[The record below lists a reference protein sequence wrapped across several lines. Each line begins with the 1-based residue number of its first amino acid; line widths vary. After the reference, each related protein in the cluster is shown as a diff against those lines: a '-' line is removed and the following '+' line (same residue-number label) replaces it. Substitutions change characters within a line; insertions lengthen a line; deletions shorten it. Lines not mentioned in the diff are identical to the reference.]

1 MSAMGLLA
9 DLPAALEQ
17 ALRPL
22 VESNEE
28 LRLQVRRL
36 QQDRAQ
42 DAQDIARLQREV
54 GSLRAQ
60 LTRAEAARTE
70 PAPTSALAAANL
82 MGLRSLAVIV
92 ASLVQETPSVHAN
105 PRLPGLLDDLVATT
119 FLGPTEDDYDEDD
132 CEGDEGDEGDDEGD
146 FEGDYASD
154 EGDFEG
160 DEGDEG
166 EDVSPRPKPDLGRTS
181 RALNQISSAS
191 MPKEC
196 PFGHRARQN
205 TSGGNR
211 WCWSCDRLIVRGLVL
226 LRCFD
231 EECAGDRDYCF
242 ECCQADSGSE

>member
-1 MSAMGLLA
+1 MGLLA
-9 DLPAALEQ
+9 NLPAALEQ

-42 DAQDIARLQREV
+42 DAQDVARLQREV
-54 GSLRAQ
+54 SSLRAQ
-60 LTRAEAARTE
+60 LMRAEAARTE
-70 PAPTSALAAANL
+70 PAPTSALEVANL

-92 ASLVQETPSVHAN
+92 ASLVQETPAVHAD
-105 PRLPGLLDDLVATT
+105 PRLSGLLDDLVATT
-119 FLGPTEDDYDEDD
+119 FLGPTEDDYD
-132 CEGDEGDEGDDEGD
+132 CEGDEGEEGDDEGD
-146 FEGDYASD
+146 FEGDFEGDYAGD
-154 EGDFEG
+154 EGDC
-160 DEGDEG
+160 EGDEG
-166 EDVSPRPKPDLGRTS
+166 EEVSPRPKPDLGRTS

-191 MPKEC
+191 LPKEC

-211 WCWSCDRLIVRGLVL
+211 WCWSCDRLIARGLVL